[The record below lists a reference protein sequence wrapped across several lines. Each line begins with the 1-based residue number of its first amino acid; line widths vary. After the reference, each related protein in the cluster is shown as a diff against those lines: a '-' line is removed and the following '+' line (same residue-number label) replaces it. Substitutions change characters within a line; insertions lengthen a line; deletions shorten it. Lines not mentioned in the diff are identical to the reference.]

1 MNASDEIQKRIEILR
16 EEIESHDHAYYIGND
31 PVVTDKQYDALVQE
45 LRDLEAAHPEF
56 FSVNSPTQRVG
67 AKPDQAFAEV
77 QHAHPMLSLNNAF
90 DHGEAREFDR
100 RIRQT
105 LEAESMEYVVE
116 PKIDGL
122 AVSILYENGELVRG
136 ATRGDGETG
145 EDVTANVRTI
155 RSIPL
160 RLRMSKIPELL
171 EVRGEVY
178 MSIAGFEKLNQVRRN
193 AEEKLYVN
201 PRNAAAGSLRQLEPK
216 ITRNRPLDAILYSI
230 VQVRGI
236 ELPSSHFD
244 QIEWLKE
251 SGFRTSEEIR
261 RVTGMEEC
269 LRRYDELLEQ
279 RDTLPYE
286 IDGVVYKV
294 DDLELQNQ
302 LGFITRAPR
311 WAVAHKFPAQEEV
324 TTVVDIDVQIGR
336 TGAVTPVARLTPVF
350 VGGVT
355 VSNATLHNEDE
366 IRRLDV
372 RVGDTVVVRRAGDVI
387 PEVVSVQLDKRP
399 EESRQ
404 YEMPE
409 HCPVCDSAIERS
421 EDESIARC
429 TGTLICASQIKE
441 GIWHFASR
449 KALNIEGLGKV
460 LISQL
465 IDREMIQDASD
476 LYLLSVE
483 KLADLERMGEKSAQN
498 IVDEINKSKETTLA
512 RFLFALGISQVGEAT
527 AVALAKR
534 FGTLEKLQQADIE
547 NLSEVPDVGPVVAA
561 SINSFFKQE
570 KNQRIIEQL
579 LDRGVRL
586 QKVDT
591 ETLASSMAGEFYGK
605 TVVLTGTLETMARG
619 EATTRL
625 RSGGASVTT
634 SVSRKTDYVVVGA
647 DPGSKARKAEEL
659 GIKVLSEQEFL
670 NLLEPNTDQ
679 D

>member
-1 MNASDEIQKRIEILR
+1 MNASDEIRKRIELLR
-16 EEIESHDHAYYIGND
+16 EEIESHDHAYYIEND
-31 PVVTDKQYDALVQE
+31 PVVTDNQYDALVQE
-45 LRDLEAAHPEF
+45 LRGLEEAHQEF

-77 QHAHPMLSLNNAF
+77 RHAQPMLSLNNAF
-90 DHGEAREFDR
+90 DQGEAREFDR

-105 LEAESMEYVVE
+105 LEVESVEYVVE

-122 AVSILYENGELVRG
+122 AVSIVYENGELVRG

-160 RLRMSKIPELL
+160 RLRMSKVPELL

-178 MSIAGFEKLNQVRRN
+178 MSIAGFEKLNQERRN

-230 VQVRGI
+230 VQFRGI

-251 SGFRTSEEIR
+251 SGFRTSQEIR

-279 RDTLPYE
+279 RDSLPYE

-311 WAVAHKFPAQEEV
+311 WAIAHKFPAQEEV

-336 TGAVTPVARLTPVF
+336 TGAVTPVARLKPVF

-399 EESRQ
+399 EKSHQ

-409 HCPVCDSAIERS
+409 HCPVCNSVIERS
-421 EDESIARC
+421 EDESVARC
-429 TGTLICASQIKE
+429 TGKLICASQIKE

-547 NLSEVPDVGPVVAA
+547 KLSEVPDVGPVVAA

-586 QKVDT
+586 QIVDE
-591 ETLASSMAGEFYGK
+591 ETTASSMTGEFYGK
-605 TVVLTGTLETMARG
+605 TVVLTGTLESMARG

-670 NLLEPNTDQ
+670 NLLESNTDQ

>member
-90 DHGEAREFDR
+90 DQGEAREFDR

-160 RLRMSKIPELL
+160 RLRMSKVPELL

-178 MSIAGFEKLNQVRRN
+178 MSIAGFEKLNQERRN

-244 QIEWLKE
+244 QIEWLRE
-251 SGFRTSEEIR
+251 SGFRTSQEIR

-269 LRRYDELLEQ
+269 LRRYNELLEQ
-279 RDTLPYE
+279 RDNLPYE

-498 IVDEINKSKETTLA
+498 IVEEINKSKETTLA

-547 NLSEVPDVGPVVAA
+547 NLSEVPDVGPVVAT

-586 QKVDT
+586 QQVDT
-591 ETLASSMAGEFYGK
+591 ETVASSMAGEFYGK

-670 NLLEPNTDQ
+670 NLIEPNTNHD
-679 D
+679 